1 MQLELYGKFIN
12 STLLMKSRIR
22 LSISLNDV
30 SEGMF
35 KKKIISK
42 EDICNTSLL
51 CYTSIVSLT
60 KVYLIR
66 FLVVLLL
73 YVSILNILQKLT
85 SLYRMTDYNIITL
98 IIFIFLTTKDGGRGS
113 KIELIVFDQ
122 LVNSNLL

>member
-1 MQLELYGKFIN
+1 
-12 STLLMKSRIR
+12 MKSRIR